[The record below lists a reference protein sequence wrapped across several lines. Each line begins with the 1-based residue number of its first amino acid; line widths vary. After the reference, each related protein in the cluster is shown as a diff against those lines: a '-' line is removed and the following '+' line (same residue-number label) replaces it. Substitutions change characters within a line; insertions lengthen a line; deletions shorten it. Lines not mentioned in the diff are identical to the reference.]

1 MAAVDELVGGA
12 RVTPGSA
19 AAGAGA
25 AAAEEEEEGVG
36 SAVRAGSDN
45 KESPISASGESGIPV
60 ERGVNKSK
68 EEQPKEQKE
77 SPM

>member
-1 MAAVDELVGGA
+1 MAAVELVGGA

-25 AAAEEEEEGVG
+25 AAAVEEGVG

-45 KESPISASGESGIPV
+45 MESPISANGEFEIPV
-60 ERGVNKSK
+60 EKRLN
-68 EEQPKEQKE
+68 
-77 SPM
+77 